1 MRDFPI
7 KGIGNQSII
16 YIYIYIYIYI
26 GFILAQHQDS
36 QYEMDDHNPY
46 TAVYHVLTMAHVE
59 VVWNRN
65 KFTNMFI
72 QYYIINMFEIVWA
85 GVSVKFALK
94 TINLT
99 ALGPWVF
106 RHCARPGQQLG
117 LCVVP
122 WPVRPPRD
130 RADRA
135 DSAWRCLKYA
145 THHHLLPFLWGCEIC
160 AILRLCPTRFW
171 YFLCASLCS
180 KVKRDPDE
188 GSFSRDGVTRELL
201 LSHFESLSH
210 WLLFF
215 DIGRC
220 LFEKSPP
227 RTNNDTQ
234 QQVLDLLE
242 QKCGGS
248 ESMPIPVDMVGTV
261 AWLVILR
268 DSRSHVD
275 EAGIPG
281 HDVVVCV

>member
-1 MRDFPI
+1 M
-7 KGIGNQSII
+7 
-16 YIYIYIYIYI
+16 
-26 GFILAQHQDS
+26 
-36 QYEMDDHNPY
+36 
-46 TAVYHVLTMAHVE
+46 
-59 VVWNRN
+59 
-65 KFTNMFI
+65 
-72 QYYIINMFEIVWA
+72 
-85 GVSVKFALK
+85 KFALK

-135 DSAWRCLKYA
+135 DRAWSMRPTIICYPFCGVVRFALFCAYVQHVFGIFCA
-145 THHHLLPFLWGCEIC
+145 HLCV
-160 AILRLCPTRFW
+160 
-171 YFLCASLCS
+171 
-180 KVKRDPDE
+180 VKRDPDE

-201 LSHFESLSH
+201 LSHWVIECCFLTFADACSN
-210 WLLFF
+210 
-215 DIGRC
+215 
-220 LFEKSPP
+220 SPP

-248 ESMPIPVDMVGTV
+248 ESMPEAGSTTSVCEMAWNPWSSAIPVDMVSTV
-261 AWLVILR
+261 AWLVVLR

-281 HDVVVCV
+281 HDDVVFV